1 MCVSCAFHVHSMC
14 ILCLVFVPFVPS
26 SRPRKGER
34 SHLWWMSPTSWSQW
48 KPSRNLHKQSIT
60 IHNTHPF
67 LVPKKNPGTF
77 HSRIPSGFKA
87 MLPTFALLQIL
98 KVCCEP
104 SLRSPRPILQIF
116 VVSWAKKHKAAEHHL
131 AQNLVPAAAQMPQFP
146 YQNCWTLGP
155 MYGSREKK
163 GSSRILTNTNYLSK
177 CRAVHISL
185 QSYQS

>member
-1 MCVSCAFHVHSMC
+1 MC

-34 SHLWWMSPTSWSQW
+34 SHLWWMSPTSC
-48 KPSRNLHKQSIT
+48 KVNGNHPGTSIT
-60 IHNTHPF
+60 IHNTHTHPF

-77 HSRIPSGFKA
+77 HSRTPSGFKA
-87 MLPTFALLQIL
+87 VLPTLALLQIL

-104 SLRSPRPILQIF
+104 SLRSPRPIQRIRGILSQETQSRRAPSCAEPRSSCCPNAT
-116 VVSWAKKHKAAEHHL
+116 VSLSELLDSGTIKRMTVW
-131 AQNLVPAAAQMPQFP
+131 QP
-146 YQNCWTLGP
+146 
-155 MYGSREKK
+155 RET